1 MKSRHLGRTSPD
13 IEYFLHIAG
22 PRTMEFQP
30 FKDFIISFYPL
41 IIHYWIFCDFQ
52 AWLLGFIQGHSA
64 RCCISALRSFFYVTH
79 ASHSLSH
86 KLASTKWML

>member
-41 IIHYWIFCDFQ
+41 IIHYWIFFV
-52 AWLLGFIQGHSA
+52 
-64 RCCISALRSFFYVTH
+64 ISRRGSSGLFKAILPVVAFLPSD
-79 ASHSLSH
+79 LS
-86 KLASTKWML
+86 ST